1 MIDKK
6 KSFTVD
12 QLQRK
17 LEQYCVYQDRC
28 HKEIEQKMRDYNLI
42 PEARELILL
51 SLMKDNFLNEERF
64 SKSYARGKF
73 RIKSWGKQRIV
84 RELKFRDI
92 SAYNIK
98 TALKEIDPEDYIAT
112 IYRITENRNAV
123 LTEANP
129 YKRKQKLIDFLMR
142 KGFETELI
150 FKTVNLVKPQ
160 IIALGY
166 DQIHQEQYITEG
178 CKKIKLDAKVARLQS
193 PIPESSSS
201 KIEKEYG
208 ESIHGI

>member
-1 MIDKK
+1 MIQKK

-28 HKEIEQKMRDYNLI
+28 HKEVEQKMRDYNLI

-98 TALKEIDPEDYIAT
+98 TALKEIDPQEYIAT
-112 IYRITENRNAV
+112 MYRITENRNEV
-123 LTEANP
+123 LTETNF

-142 KGFETELI
+142 KGFENDLI
-150 FKTVNLVKPQ
+150 YKVVNEV
-160 IIALGY
+160 
-166 DQIHQEQYITEG
+166 
-178 CKKIKLDAKVARLQS
+178 VS
-193 PIPESSSS
+193 
-201 KIEKEYG
+201 
-208 ESIHGI
+208 